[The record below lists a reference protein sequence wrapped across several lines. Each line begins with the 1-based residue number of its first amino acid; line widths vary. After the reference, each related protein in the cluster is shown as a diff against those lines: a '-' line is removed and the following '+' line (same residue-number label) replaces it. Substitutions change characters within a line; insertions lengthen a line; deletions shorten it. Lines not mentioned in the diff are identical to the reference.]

1 MNDLGEGVSYPVNF
15 TIKAKKWF
23 SRQEDE
29 KLLSTQ
35 AKQSMKY

>member
-1 MNDLGEGVSYPVNF
+1 MNGSGEGLSYPVDF
-15 TIKAKKWF
+15 IIQAKKRS